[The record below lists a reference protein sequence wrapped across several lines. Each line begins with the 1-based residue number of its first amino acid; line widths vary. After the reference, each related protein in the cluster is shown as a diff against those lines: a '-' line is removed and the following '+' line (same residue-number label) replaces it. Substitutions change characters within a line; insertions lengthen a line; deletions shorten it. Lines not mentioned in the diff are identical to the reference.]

1 MNEENN
7 QKTQLLEDLDEV
19 RNRISELEES
29 EQKHSQAEN
38 ELRRDLDQYRH
49 SVDDA
54 PIGVYILDVQG
65 RIKYINSFL
74 LKKFNVP
81 SIEVVLETEAM
92 SFPPLA
98 DAEVSEQIRKCLE
111 ELKQTVCEYTFQD
124 NSGKEAWLRQYINP
138 IINKDGSINGVF
150 GIVEDISDNKNQKN
164 DLSRKLG
171 LEKSMRKVLSEIVGV
186 FDIDKAIN
194 TALAQLGEISGVD
207 RTYLYLIYENDTK
220 VDNSHEWC
228 AKDIPPQIE
237 NLQNLSV
244 NDFSWWKEKLYNN
257 ELVRVTDLEEMPEEA
272 EAEKDFIGKQ
282 GVKSYLLAPV
292 WIKDKLAGFMGY
304 SVISEI
310 KEWEEKDML
319 LLQTISDIVGGFLE
333 RKRLNAVNRQ
343 REERYTRLAQASFE
357 GIFLID
363 KGEIVDTNHMA
374 TMLLG
379 YKPSEFLKREIT
391 DFIDEKDKDLVRKE
405 LEKGSSRPFNSAA
418 KKKDGALIPVEVQAK
433 SIPFKEVPL
442 LIVSVRNLSGQQ
454 ESKKEKWNN
463 MADLKN
469 SYEGMIKAL
478 ASAVALRDPFAA
490 GHEKGVAWLACAIAK
505 KMGLSDNRIEGIR
518 IAALVHDVGKIGI
531 PLEILSKPTE
541 LTEAELMIIKD
552 HPKTG
557 YEMLKDI
564 EFPWPVA
571 KTVIQHHERLDGSGY
586 PEGSSGGEII
596 LEARILGVAD
606 TIEAFLVKRSYR
618 SEKGLESI
626 IEEIS
631 KNKGKLY
638 DTQVAK
644 AALSVITAAEFSL
657 NNL

>member
-7 QKTQLLEDLDEV
+7 RKTKLLEDLDEV
-19 RNRISELEES
+19 RNRITELEES

-38 ELRRDLDQYRH
+38 ELRRDLEQYRH

-65 RIKYINSFL
+65 RIKYMNSFL

-81 SIEVVLETEAM
+81 SIEEVLETEGM
-92 SFPPLA
+92 SLPPLA
-98 DAEVSEQIRKCLE
+98 DTEVSEQIRKCLE
-111 ELKQTVCEYTFQD
+111 ELKQTVCEHTFHD
-124 NSGKEAWLRQYINP
+124 NSGKEACLRQYINP
-138 IINKDGSINGVF
+138 IFNKDGSINGVF
-150 GIVEDISDNKNQKN
+150 GIVEDISDNKNQEN
-164 DLSRKLG
+164 DLSRKLV

-186 FDIDKAIN
+186 FDIDEAIN
-194 TALAQLGEISGVD
+194 NALAQLGEISGVD
-207 RTYLYLIYENDTK
+207 RTYLYLLYENDSK

-228 AKDIPPQIE
+228 AKNILPQIE
-237 NLQNLSV
+237 TLQNISV
-244 NDFSWWKEKLYNN
+244 NDFSWWKEKLFNN
-257 ELVRVTDLEEMPEEA
+257 ELVCITDLEEMPEEA

-282 GVKSYLLAPV
+282 GARSYLLAPV

-310 KEWEEKDML
+310 KEWKENDIL
-319 LLQTISDIVGGFLE
+319 LLQTISDIIGGFLE
-333 RKRLNAVNRQ
+333 RKRLDAVNRQ

-374 TMLLG
+374 TMILG
-379 YKPSEFLKREIT
+379 YKPSEFLKKEIT
-391 DFIDEKDKDLVRKE
+391 DFIDEKDKDLVREE
-405 LEKGSSRPFNSAA
+405 LAKGSSQPFNSAA
-418 KKKDGALIPVEVQAK
+418 KMKNGALIPVEIQAK
-433 SIPFKEVPL
+433 SIPFKELPL
-442 LIVSVRNLSGQQ
+442 LIVSVRNISGQQ
-454 ESKKEKWNN
+454 DSKKEKWNN
-463 MADLKN
+463 LVDLRN
-469 SYEGMIKAL
+469 SYEGIIQAL

-490 GHEKGVAWLACAIAK
+490 GHEKGVAKIACAIAK
-505 KMGLSDNRIEGIR
+505 KMGLADYRIEGIR

-531 PLEILSKPTE
+531 PLEILSKPGK

-552 HPKTG
+552 HPENG

-564 EFPWPVA
+564 DFPWPVA
-571 KTVIQHHERLDGSGY
+571 KTVMQHHERLDGSGY
-586 PEGSSGGEII
+586 PEGSAGGEII

-618 SEKGLESI
+618 SEKGLESV

-638 DTQVAK
+638 DTQVVT
-644 AALSVITAAEFSL
+644 AALSVITAEGFSL
-657 NNL
+657 N

>member
-7 QKTQLLEDLDEV
+7 RKTRLLEDLDEV
-19 RNRISELEES
+19 RSRISELEES
-29 EQKHSQAEN
+29 EQQHSQAEN

-54 PIGVYILDVQG
+54 PIGVYILNVQG
-65 RIKYINSFL
+65 RIKYMNLFL
-74 LKKFNVP
+74 LKKFDVP
-81 SIEVVLETEAM
+81 FIEDVLEKEAL
-92 SFPPLA
+92 SFPLFA
-98 DAEVSEQIRKCLE
+98 DSKVSEQIRKCLE
-111 ELKQTVCEYTFQD
+111 ELKQTVWEQTLQD
-124 NSGKEAWLRQYINP
+124 NSGKEVCLRHYINP
-138 IINKDGSINGVF
+138 IFNKDGSINGVF
-150 GIVEDISDNKNQKN
+150 GIVEDISDNKNQEN
-164 DLSRKLG
+164 DLTHKLG
-171 LEKSMRKVLSEIVGV
+171 LEKSMHKVLSEIVGV
-186 FDIDKAIN
+186 FDIDEAID

-207 RTYLYLIYENDTK
+207 RTYLYLLYENDSK

-237 NLQNLSV
+237 TLQNLSV

-257 ELVRVTDLEEMPEEA
+257 ELVSVTALEEMPEEA
-272 EAEKDFIGKQ
+272 EAEKEFIGKQ

-310 KEWEEKDML
+310 KEWKEKDTL

-333 RKRLNAVNRQ
+333 RKRLDAVNRQ

-363 KGEIVDTNHMA
+363 KGEVVDTNHMA
-374 TMLLG
+374 TMILG
-379 YKPSEFLKREIT
+379 YKPSEFLKKEIT
-391 DFIDEKDKDLVRKE
+391 DFIDEKDKHLVREE
-405 LEKGSSRPFNSAA
+405 LEKGSSQPFISAA
-418 KKKDGALIPVEVQAK
+418 KQKNGALIPVEIQAK
-433 SIPFKEVPL
+433 STPFKEGSL
-442 LIVSVRNLSGQQ
+442 LIVSVRNISGQQ
-454 ESKKEKWNN
+454 GSKKEKWNN
-463 MADLKN
+463 LADLKN
-469 SYEGMIKAL
+469 SYEGMIRAL

-490 GHEKGVAWLACAIAK
+490 GHEKGVAKLACAIAK
-505 KMGLSDNRIEGIR
+505 KMGLADNRIEGIR

-531 PLEILSKPTE
+531 PLEILSKPAK
-541 LTEAELMIIKD
+541 LTEAELMIIKE
-552 HPKTG
+552 HPKTS

-571 KTVIQHHERLDGSGY
+571 KTVMQHHERLDGSGY

-606 TIEAFLVKRSYR
+606 TIEAFLCKRSYR
-618 SEKGLESI
+618 SEKGLESA

-644 AALSVITAAEFSL
+644 AALSVITAEGFSL